1 MSATPVAYMER
12 TRRYY
17 AAQGFEKPYQWA
29 NFDDAPF
36 HALEKPV
43 AESRLAL
50 ITTATREPRHET
62 DPRRLVSGDIND
74 PPTRLYANDLF
85 WDRKATHLDDLNSYF
100 PIDHLK
106 SLVDT
111 GRIGAL
117 AERFHCLPTE
127 YSQRRT
133 VSIDAP
139 ELLKRCREDGAD
151 LAMLVPL

>member
-1 MSATPVAYMER
+1 MNAVAYMER

-17 AAQGFEKPYQWA
+17 AAQGFDEPYQWA
-29 NFDDAPF
+29 HFDEVPLATPR
-36 HALEKPV
+36 KPL
-43 AESRLAL
+43 AQSRLAL
-50 ITTATREPRHET
+50 ITTASLAPRVET
-62 DPRRLVSGDIND
+62 DKRSLVSGFVDD
-74 PPTRLYANDLF
+74 PPTRLYAEDLF

-106 SLVDT
+106 ALADS

-117 AERFHCLPTE
+117 ARRFHCLPTE

-133 VSIDAP
+133 LTVDAP
-139 ELLKRCREDGAD
+139 ELLRRCREDGAD

>member
-1 MSATPVAYMER
+1 MNPVAYMER

-17 AAQGFEKPYQWA
+17 AAQGFDEPYQWA
-29 NFDDAPF
+29 HFDEVPF
-36 HALEKPV
+36 AMPRKPL
-43 AESRLAL
+43 AQSRLAL
-50 ITTATREPRHET
+50 ITTASLAPRVET
-62 DPRRLVSGDIND
+62 DRRSLVSGFVDD
-74 PPTRLYANDLF
+74 PPTRLYAEDLF

-106 SLVDT
+106 ALADS

-117 AERFHCLPTE
+117 ARRFHCLPTE

-133 VSIDAP
+133 LTVDAP
-139 ELLKRCREDGAD
+139 ELLRRCREDGAD

>member
-1 MSATPVAYMER
+1 MNPVAYMER

-29 NFDDAPF
+29 HFDEVPF
-36 HALEKPV
+36 AMPCKPL
-43 AESRLAL
+43 AQSRLAL
-50 ITTATREPRHET
+50 ITTASIVRRIET
-62 DPRRLVSGDIND
+62 DKRSLVSGFVDD
-74 PPTRLYANDLF
+74 PPTRLYAEDLF

-106 SLVDT
+106 ALADS

-117 AERFHCLPTE
+117 AKRFHCLPTE

-133 VSIDAP
+133 LTVDAP
-139 ELLKRCREDGAD
+139 ELLRRCREDGAD

>member
-1 MSATPVAYMER
+1 MSSTPVAYMER

-29 NFDDAPF
+29 HFDDAPF
-36 HALEKPV
+36 SALKQPV
-43 AESRLAL
+43 SESRLAL
-50 ITTATREPRHET
+50 ITTATCKPRHET
-62 DPRRLVSGDIND
+62 DPRRLVSGDVD
-74 PPTRLYANDLF
+74 YPPTRLYANDLF

-106 SLVDT
+106 ALVDA